1 MRRPEPRCEAGKQH
15 AWDRMRPGA
24 VSWKFAEQNLRG
36 GSFGRRWRIRLLKGL
51 WSSRLGVAALAAAIG
66 VLGAAAHAQVVSPPP
81 DQPLPPPAPLAGVQ
95 YNYRWEIY
103 GGMGY
108 SHFDAG
114 PNTFQ
119 GANLGGYDARAIWE
133 LNQRWGIGFNGRGY
147 FGTSGV
153 GATTDVPIHG
163 PFVAEYM
170 FLGGPEVRLLR
181 NKHAAVMLH
190 GFFGGAYGDFQ
201 HDLGG
206 TPPQEVGLFAN
217 QFAPAAA
224 LGGSIDLNRSPRL
237 VFRIAPD
244 ATLTDFG
251 GNGYTEQ
258 FAISVGVVYR
268 MGHKFKV
275 KQ

>member
-1 MRRPEPRCEAGKQH
+1 
-15 AWDRMRPGA
+15 MRPGA
-24 VSWKFAEQNLRG
+24 VSWKFAEQILRG
-36 GSFGRRWRIRLLKGL
+36 GSFGRRWRFCLLKGS
-51 WSSRLGVAALAAAIG
+51 WSCRLGVAAVAAVIGLFAAAG
-66 VLGAAAHAQVVSPPP
+66 HAQVVSPPP
-81 DQPLPPPAPLAGVQ
+81 GEQLPPPAPLAGVE

-103 GGMGY
+103 GGLGY

-119 GANLGGYDARAIWE
+119 GANLGGYDAQATWE
-133 LNQRWGIGFNGRGY
+133 LNQRWGIAANGRGY

-153 GATTDVPIHG
+153 GATTASTIHG
-163 PFVAEYM
+163 PFVAEYL
-170 FLGGPEVRLLR
+170 FVGGPEYRLLR
-181 NKHAAVMLH
+181 NKHAAMMLH
-190 GFFGGAYGDFQ
+190 AFYGGAYGDFQ
-201 HDLGG
+201 RGLDG
-206 TPPQEVGLFAN
+206 TPPAEVGFFSN
-217 QFAPAAA
+217 QFAPAAV

-258 FAISVGVVYR
+258 FAISVGIVYR

-275 KQ
+275 K

>member
-1 MRRPEPRCEAGKQH
+1 MK
-15 AWDRMRPGA
+15 
-24 VSWKFAEQNLRG
+24 
-36 GSFGRRWRIRLLKGL
+36 GS
-51 WSSRLGVAALAAAIG
+51 WSSRLGVAALAAVMG
-66 VLGAAAHAQVVSPPP
+66 LFAAAGHAQVVSPPP
-81 DQPLPPPAPLAGVQ
+81 GATLPPPAPLAGVK

-103 GGMGY
+103 GGLAY

-133 LNQRWGIGFNGRGY
+133 LSRRWGVGFNGRGY

-153 GATTDVPIHG
+153 GATTPATIHG

-170 FLGGPEVRLLR
+170 FLGGPEVRLMS
-181 NKHAAVMLH
+181 NEHAAMMLH
-190 GFFGGAYGDFQ
+190 GFFGGSYGDFQ
-201 HDLGG
+201 HDLGSY
-206 TPPQEVGLFAN
+206 TPQQVGFFAN
-217 QFAPAAA
+217 QFAPAMA

-244 ATLTDFG
+244 ALLTDY
-251 GNGYTEQ
+251 GNNGFNEQ

-268 MGHKFKV
+268 MGHQFKV